1 MATSAFYDGRKA
13 GYYGN
18 VRTANPHSKYAT
30 DWENGY
36 IEGAH
41 LRMST
46 LADLMRSID
55 NLESLV
61 KNGGPK

>member
-18 VRTANPHSKYAT
+18 INTANPHSKNAA
-30 DWENGY
+30 DWDSGY
-36 IEGAH
+36 IEGEH
-41 LRMST
+41 LRIST